1 MKKILFLLFVILIS
15 GGCNKKLF
23 IKQSYN
29 SGQYRIKRV
38 EKYNGFFIIY
48 ASRNDS
54 VFKIIS
60 YKEEPG
66 FYNNFE
72 KIQRRRMYK
81 LELENYY
88 KREIEMGYYGLHLSV
103 TLNILGV
110 KVPVSKKSHYQ
121 LYRALNLKGLY
132 LIPDAAPPSP

>member
-54 VFKIIS
+54 IFKIITYEEES
-60 YKEEPG
+60 EVYKG
-66 FYNNFE
+66 YE
-72 KIQRRRMYK
+72 KIQRRGMYNLK
-81 LELENYY
+81 LENYY
-88 KREIEMGYYGLHLSV
+88 KRHIEMGYYGLHLSV
-103 TLNILGV
+103 TLTILGV

>member
-1 MKKILFLLFVILIS
+1 LFVILIS

-54 VFKIIS
+54 IFKIIS

-66 FYNNFE
+66 FYNDFE
-72 KIQRRRMYK
+72 KIQRRGMYNLK
-81 LELENYY
+81 LENYY
-88 KREIEMGYYGLHLSV
+88 KRDIEMGYYGLHLSL
-103 TLNILGV
+103 TLIINGV
-110 KVPVSKKSHYQ
+110 KVPVSRKSHYQ
-121 LYRALNLKGLY
+121 LYRAVNLQGLY
-132 LIPDAAPPSP
+132 LIPEATSPSP

>member
-66 FYNNFE
+66 FYYDFE
-72 KIQRRRMYK
+72 KIQRRGVYNLK
-81 LELENYY
+81 LENYY
-88 KREIEMGYYGLHLSV
+88 KRDIEMGYYGLHLSV
-103 TLNILGV
+103 TLNVLGE
-110 KVPVSKKSHYQ
+110 KVPVSRKSHYQ
-121 LYRALNLKGLY
+121 LYRAVNLQGLY
-132 LIPDAAPPSP
+132 LIPEATSPSP